1 MVIDFHTHIFPDKIA
16 EKTLDFLSNVC
27 HSSPYT
33 NGTYEGLKKSAQ
45 EAGIAISVALPA
57 VTKVSQMDSVNR
69 FAAQYQEAPVISFG
83 GIHPDC
89 SDVKH
94 ELKNLKAMGMKGI
107 KLHPDYQDC
116 YFNDLR
122 YKRLISDASELGLII
137 VVHAGVDPK
146 CPEDIHCTPEMARE
160 VIREVKPEKLVL
172 AHMGGNALWDDVE
185 RYLVGEE
192 VYFDTG
198 VVLDRMPE
206 EQFLRIVRMHGAD
219 KILFATDSPWAGQKQ
234 FVEVFSKM
242 PLSEEEKERILYKN
256 ACQLLKLENMV
267 TCKS

>member
-122 YKRLISDASELGLII
+122 YKRLISDAS
-137 VVHAGVDPK
+137 
-146 CPEDIHCTPEMARE
+146 
-160 VIREVKPEKLVL
+160 
-172 AHMGGNALWDDVE
+172 
-185 RYLVGEE
+185 
-192 VYFDTG
+192 
-198 VVLDRMPE
+198 
-206 EQFLRIVRMHGAD
+206 
-219 KILFATDSPWAGQKQ
+219 
-234 FVEVFSKM
+234 
-242 PLSEEEKERILYKN
+242 
-256 ACQLLKLENMV
+256 
-267 TCKS
+267 